1 MGAAS
6 DLTMLQMQRLSMRP
20 GMLVPMT
27 RLTITVPDALAEQ
40 VRAAAGENVSAWVA
54 QAVRD
59 RVLREE
65 CAALAEW
72 EQANRDEDWDNERW
86 AA

>member
-1 MGAAS
+1 
-6 DLTMLQMQRLSMRP
+6 MLL
-20 GMLVPMT
+20 GMT

-40 VRAAAGENVSAWVA
+40 VRAAAGENVSAWIA

-59 RVLREE
+59 RVLHEE

-72 EQANRDEDWDNERW
+72 EKAHQDEDWDAERW